1 MTRAALHR
9 FNIGLAIGGLIVAA
23 QILAGGPLPW

>member
-9 FNIGLAIGGLIVAA
+9 FNIGLAIGGLIVTA
-23 QILAGGPLPW
+23 QILAGGPSLW